1 MTTVK
6 DVMVHYRKQQETQ
19 KIIDSQKETIRLLTN
34 LVETQTKEIR
44 RLRKF
49 LPKNI
54 SLLY

>member
-6 DVMVHYRKQQETQ
+6 DVMIHYRKQQETQ